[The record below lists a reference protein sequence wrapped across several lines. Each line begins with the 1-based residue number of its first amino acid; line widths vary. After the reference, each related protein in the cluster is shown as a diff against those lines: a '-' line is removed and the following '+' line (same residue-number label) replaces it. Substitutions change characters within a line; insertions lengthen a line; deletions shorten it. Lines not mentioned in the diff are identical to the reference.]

1 MNQFEKKTWKSDP
14 QEPKEEQNPDADTD
28 VDSSSDEEEKNVKH
42 DPDKVIKTEDGDIKQ
57 DPDQPAK
64 LETGQRENET
74 LAEFKLRWINSL
86 DVRFLDSTKN
96 SSLLKSEYFNQD
108 YFIFFTI

>member
-1 MNQFEKKTWKSDP
+1 MYSLVWIILFSEWISLKNSKSDP
-14 QEPKEEQNPDADTD
+14 VETKEEHNPDADTD
-28 VDSSSDEEEKNVKH
+28 VDDSSSDEEEKNVKH

-74 LAEFKLRWINSL
+74 LAEFKLRW
-86 DVRFLDSTKN
+86 F
-96 SSLLKSEYFNQD
+96 
-108 YFIFFTI
+108 

>member
-1 MNQFEKKTWKSDP
+1 MRLYIIDMYSLVWIILFSEWISLEKTKKKTWKSDP
-14 QEPKEEQNPDADTD
+14 QEPKEEPNPDADTD
-28 VDSSSDEEEKNVKH
+28 VDDSSSDEEEKNVKH

-74 LAEFKLRWINSL
+74 LAEFKLRWV
-86 DVRFLDSTKN
+86 DF
-96 SSLLKSEYFNQD
+96 
-108 YFIFFTI
+108 

>member
-1 MNQFEKKTWKSDP
+1 MNQFGKKTKKTWKSDP
-14 QEPKEEQNPDADTD
+14 QEPKEEPNPDADTD
-28 VDSSSDEEEKNVKH
+28 VDDSSDDEEEKNVKH

-74 LAEFKLRWINSL
+74 LAEFKLRW
-86 DVRFLDSTKN
+86 VRGSTDQN
-96 SSLLKSEYFNQD
+96 RRVSQYLRVTSCGHHLPYYEY
-108 YFIFFTI
+108 

>member
-1 MNQFEKKTWKSDP
+1 MRLYIIDMYSLVWIILFSEWISLEKKTKKTWKSDP
-14 QEPKEEQNPDADTD
+14 QEPKEEPNPDADTD
-28 VDSSSDEEEKNVKH
+28 VDDSSSDEEEKNVKH

-74 LAEFKLRWINSL
+74 LAEFKLRWV
-86 DVRFLDSTKN
+86 DF
-96 SSLLKSEYFNQD
+96 
-108 YFIFFTI
+108 

>member
-1 MNQFEKKTWKSDP
+1 MD
-14 QEPKEEQNPDADTD
+14 
-28 VDSSSDEEEKNVKH
+28 DSSDDEEEKNVKH

-74 LAEFKLRWINSL
+74 LAEFKLRL
-86 DVRFLDSTKN
+86 VRGSTDQN
-96 SSLLKSEYFNQD
+96 RWVSQYLRVTSCGHHFPYYEY
-108 YFIFFTI
+108 

>member
-1 MNQFEKKTWKSDP
+1 MRQYIIDVYSLVWITLFSEWISLKKKTWKSDP

-86 DVRFLDSTKN
+86 DVRFLD
-96 SSLLKSEYFNQD
+96 
-108 YFIFFTI
+108 